1 MGRPE
6 GEHPGAKREGT
17 SIQEQVVAAWYQPR
31 PTLAAWLAWPLSI
44 LFGLVA
50 RMRRAMYA
58 RGIFRVER
66 VPVPV
71 VVVGNITAGGSGKTP
86 LVIALAEALRERGF
100 HPGVVSRGHGGRGG
114 VRAVSPDSD
123 PAVVGD
129 EPPMVAAAGLSVW
142 VGRRR
147 AAAARAL
154 LAAHPECDV
163 VICDDGLQHYALGR
177 DVEIAVVDA
186 TRGFGNGLLMP
197 AGPLREPEARLD
209 EVDAVVRLVSGEL
222 PHETQGDGRSTFM
235 THEPRPWRNVRDP
248 ARTDD
253 GARFRGEGVH
263 AVAGIGH
270 PQRFFAM
277 LRAQGLAPVEH
288 PFPDHQAFHPRDVD
302 FPGARAILMTQKD
315 AVKCASFAD
324 ERFWYL
330 PIRAVLDP
338 SLVAFVERKIRGFQ
352 AA

>member
-1 MGRPE
+1 M
-6 GEHPGAKREGT
+6 T
-17 SIQEQVVAAWYQPR
+17 LQERVVAAWYEPR

-44 LFGLVA
+44 LFGIVARARRVMYAKGIYRVA
-50 RMRRAMYA
+50 RM
-58 RGIFRVER
+58 
-66 VPVPV
+66 PVPV

-100 HPGVVSRGHGGRGG
+100 HPGVVSRGHGGGGG
-114 VRAVSPDSD
+114 VRAVSADSD

-129 EPPMVAAAGLSVW
+129 EPPMVAAAGFAVW
-142 VGRRR
+142 VGRKR

-163 VICDDGLQHYALGR
+163 VICDDGLQHYALAR

-197 AGPLREPEARLD
+197 AGPLREPEERLD
-209 EVDAVVRLVSGEL
+209 EVDAVVRLVSGTL
-222 PHETQGDGRSTFM
+222 PHGSQGDGRSTFM

-253 GARFRGEGVH
+253 GTAFRGEAVH

-288 PFPDHQAFHPRDVD
+288 PFPDHHAFAARDLE

-330 PIRAVLDP
+330 PIRAVIDP
-338 SLVAFVERKIRGFQ
+338 ALVALVEHKIRGFQ